1 MDLSRQLKNAI
12 ATGNL
17 RFGQR
22 QAIDACARGEAKV
35 VILAAN
41 CPTDFTDELHA
52 NHPEVTKFR
61 SGMVNR
67 ELGIA
72 CGKPLLSQPS
82 ALSMPVTVNYCSSR
96 QILSEYPGGIFPFEF
111 HQRFDVSCRNG
122 DDYATFFPRVSSSFD
137 FSDYAHIPSCYS
149 ASCR

>member
-22 QAIDACARGEAKV
+22 QALDACARGEAKV
-35 VILAAN
+35 ILFAAN
-41 CPTDFTDELHA
+41 CPSEFIDELHA
-52 NHPEVTKFR
+52 SHPEVTKFR

-72 CGKPLLSQPS
+72 CGKPFAVSTISIIDAGDSELLQ
-82 ALSMPVTVNYCSSR
+82 LETN
-96 QILSEYPGGIFPFEF
+96 LE
-111 HQRFDVSCRNG
+111 
-122 DDYATFFPRVSSSFD
+122 
-137 FSDYAHIPSCYS
+137 
-149 ASCR
+149 